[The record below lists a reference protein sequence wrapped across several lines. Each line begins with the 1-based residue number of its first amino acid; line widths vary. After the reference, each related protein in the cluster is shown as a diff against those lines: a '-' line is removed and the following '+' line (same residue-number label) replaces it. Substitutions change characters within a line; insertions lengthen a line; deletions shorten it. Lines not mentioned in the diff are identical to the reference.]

1 MYYRDKMYY
10 KKLTKRSLFVPTIK
24 INGCLAVFASKASIN
39 HLLQFDKLS
48 QLVKS
53 KVIIITEKR
62 VNLKIYILLGYMG
75 TV

>member
-10 KKLTKRSLFVPTIK
+10 KKLTKRSLFVATIK
-24 INGCLAVFASKASIN
+24 INGGLAVFESKSSIN

-53 KVIIITEKR
+53 KVIIITEK
-62 VNLKIYILLGYMG
+62 KC
-75 TV
+75 